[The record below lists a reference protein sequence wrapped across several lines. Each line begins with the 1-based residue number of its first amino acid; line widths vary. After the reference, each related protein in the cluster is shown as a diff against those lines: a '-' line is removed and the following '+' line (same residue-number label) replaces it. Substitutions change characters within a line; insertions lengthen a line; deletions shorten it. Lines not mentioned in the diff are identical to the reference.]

1 MKRLLIASLVIAV
14 PIAVFAETDQ
24 GATANTANTNT
35 TNSAVERPFNSQ
47 RNRNGNHFRTYW
59 SKPTNT
65 NSYATTAE
73 PRAGRELDQLH
84 NFKPSSPAEAFAFH
98 QTLLSERIEFI
109 QGNEHIPEERKA
121 ALVQKF
127 TEELAWMQDKHAA
140 LEAATTPEEKQTIR
154 QEIIEHVHSAQAE
167 RRQNLAE
174 TVTLPEQSPVDLANS
189 ISERFHG
196 MSEQFQQHEA
206 DTTELDAA
214 IANYDAAVADL
225 TTGYDAVRAEKT
237 VEGIQTLRD
246 QIKTVRETAADVR
259 NIVQSLVK

>member
-24 GATANTANTNT
+24 GATANTTNTNT
-35 TNSAVERPFNSQ
+35 TNSTIERPFNPQ
-47 RNRNGNHFRTYW
+47 RNRTANHSKRYW
-59 SKPTNT
+59 NNTT
-65 NSYATTAE
+65 NSNSDATTAE
-73 PRAGRELDQLH
+73 PRTGRELDQLH
-84 NFKPSSPAEAFAFH
+84 NFKPSSPAEAFSYH
-98 QTLLSERIEFI
+98 QRLLSERIEFI
-109 QGNEHIPEERKA
+109 QDNEHIPEERKA
-121 ALVQKF
+121 TLVQKF
-127 TEELAWMQDKHAA
+127 TEELTWMQDKHAA
-140 LEAATTPEEKQTIR
+140 LEAATTPEEKQAIR

-174 TVTLPEQSPVDLANS
+174 TVTLPEQSPVDLANR

-196 MSEQFQQHEA
+196 MSEQLQQHET

-225 TTGYDAVRAEKT
+225 ATGYEAVRAEKT

-246 QIKTVRETAADVR
+246 QIKTVREAAADVR